1 MKNGTALAL
10 GVVGA
15 LAAVG
20 AMKSR
25 RGSRARESFDIERFV
40 KQGVGVFYH
49 GTTSM
54 FSSFDPA
61 YIRAQSNM
69 KVGSGI
75 YLTPDKHIALGY
87 ATGARNAV
95 LPARVVDDLERVN
108 PAAGKFLRLLVQRGN
123 ESRVDVPVWDEFY
136 ALAKKSYPNESD
148 FDAVERM
155 IGTDPNHLLDI
166 SQHVAGSRTAQRQ
179 EDSLFSL
186 WGIGGPSG
194 VPWYVYDYLD
204 QLGVDSK
211 VYRPKVYTLLVSGVR
226 NVLVTGDGDV
236 GRRARAQ
243 GHDAVVYT
251 GQDVEDGVPEVVV
264 FDPSRVRVVDVEAV
278 IERPD
283 EDDRSNFTLSYAKV
297 GSVNRSRPKVR

>member
-75 YLTPDKHIALGY
+75 YLTPDKDIARGY

-108 PAAGKFLRLLVQRGN
+108 PAAGKMLRLLVQRGN
-123 ESRVDVPVWDEFY
+123 EESWDEIY
-136 ALAKKSYPNESD
+136 ALAKQSYPNESGT
-148 FDAVERM
+148 DAVERM

-166 SQHVAGSRTAQRQ
+166 SHHVAGSRTAQRQ

-204 QLGVDSK
+204 QVGVDSK
-211 VYRPKVYTLLVSGVR
+211 IYRPKVYTLLVSGVR

-251 GQDVEDGVPEVVV
+251 GSDVEDGVPEVVV
-264 FDPSRVRVVDVEAV
+264 FDPSKVRVVDVEAV

-297 GSVNRSRPKVR
+297 GSRNRSRPRKR

>member
-40 KQGVGVFYH
+40 KQGCGVFYH

-61 YIRAQSNM
+61 YIRGQSNM

-75 YLTPDKHIALGY
+75 YLTPDKDIARGY
-87 ATGARNAV
+87 ATGARNAM

-108 PAAGKFLRLLVQRGN
+108 PAAGQMLRLLVQRGN
-123 ESRVDVPVWDEFY
+123 EEGWDEMV
-136 ALAKKSYPNESD
+136 ALAKQSYPNGSGH
-148 FDAVERM
+148 DAVERM
-155 IGTDPNHLLDI
+155 IGIDPNHVFDI
-166 SQHVAGSRTAQRQ
+166 SQHVVGSRTAQRQ
-179 EDSLFSL
+179 EESLFSL

-226 NVLVTGDGDV
+226 NVLVTGDSDV

-251 GQDVEDGVPEVVV
+251 GSDVEDGVPEVVV
-264 FDPSRVRVVDVEAV
+264 FDPSKVRVVDVEAV

-283 EDDRSNFTLSYAKV
+283 EDDRSQFVLSYAKV
-297 GSVNRSRPKVR
+297 GSRNRTRPRKR

>member
-1 MKNGTALAL
+1 VKDGTALAL
-10 GVVGA
+10 GIVGA
-15 LAAVG
+15 VAAVG
-20 AMKSR
+20 MMKSR
-25 RGSRARESFDIERFV
+25 RGSRSRASFDIENFV
-40 KQGVGVFYH
+40 STGTGVFYH

-61 YIRAQSNM
+61 YIRSQANM

-75 YLTPDKHIALGY
+75 YLTPDKYIALGY

-95 LPARVVDDLERVN
+95 IPASVVDDLERVN
-108 PAAGKFLRLLVQRGN
+108 PAAGKMLRLLVQRGN
-123 ESRVDVPVWDEFY
+123 EEELWDEIF
-136 ALAKKSYPNESD
+136 ALAKQSYPNESGI
-148 FDAVERM
+148 DAVERM
-155 IGTDPNHLLDI
+155 IGTDTNHLLDI
-166 SQHVAGSRTAQRQ
+166 SRHVDGSRTAQRQ
-179 EDSLFSL
+179 EASLFSL

-194 VPWYVYDYLD
+194 VPWYVYDYID

-226 NVLVTGDGDV
+226 NVLVTDSQEM

-243 GHDAVVYT
+243 GYDAIVYT
-251 GQDVEDGVPEVVV
+251 GRDVEDGVPEVVV
-264 FDPSRVRVVDVEAV
+264 LDPSKVRVVDVEAV

-297 GSVNRSRPKVR
+297 GSRNRSRPRKS